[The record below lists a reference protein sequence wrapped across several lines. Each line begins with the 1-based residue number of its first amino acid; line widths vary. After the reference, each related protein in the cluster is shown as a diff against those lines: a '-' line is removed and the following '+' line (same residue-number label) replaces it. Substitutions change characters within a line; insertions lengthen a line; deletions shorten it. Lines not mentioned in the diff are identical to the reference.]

1 MLMAKWGLGIVALF
15 FLISGCGGGGASRA
29 TLDQLEEARQ
39 AAESAEQKVKDLE
52 QDRMRLESQ
61 VTTMEKEL
69 ADCRAQLG
77 M

>member
-1 MLMAKWGLGIVALF
+1 MAKWALGVVALF
-15 FLISGCGGGGASRA
+15 FLISGCGGGGASNSN
-29 TLDQLEEARQ
+29 LDQLEEARQ
-39 AAESAEQKVKDLE
+39 AAEMAEQRFKELE

-61 VTTMEKEL
+61 VSSMEQEL

>member
-1 MLMAKWGLGIVALF
+1 MAKWALGVVALF
-15 FLISGCGGGGASRA
+15 FLISGCGGGGATKS
-29 TLDQLEEARQ
+29 TLDQMEDAKQ
-39 AAESAEQKVKDLE
+39 AAEMAEQRVKDLE

-61 VTTMEKEL
+61 VSSMEQEL